1 MAKSRTRLLN
11 VDLDLKSVAE
21 PEPLIKALGRTV
33 LCQRVGKVGRAHWIR
48 LMLSRQ
54 PSSPTD
60 AILGFAKLVTKL
72 PDDPRAIWEKAQ
84 SKEFDIGIESGFEP
98 FSAEWVLERRVI
110 EVIAELGARLRITV
124 YAPDVPG
131 AAGSSPKSASP
142 KNPRRTTTRS

>member
-11 VDLDLKSVAE
+11 VDIDVKSVAE
-21 PEPLIKALGRTV
+21 PEPLIKALGWPV
-33 LCQRVGKVGRAHWIR
+33 LCQRVGKVGRAHWVR
-48 LMLSRQ
+48 FMLSRQ
-54 PSSPTD
+54 PASPAD

-72 PDDPRAIWEKAQ
+72 PDDHRAIWEKAQ

-131 AAGSSPKSASP
+131 AAGASPKSAPP
-142 KNPRRTTTRS
+142 KNPRRTKTRS